1 MDVPFPTFKLTQR
14 LVDTLMAATNPYDV
28 IVIGAGPG
36 GYVCAIRCA
45 QLGMK
50 VACVEKEP
58 KLGGTCLRV
67 GCIPSKALLHASE
80 KYDSAQHHFK
90 DLGIQLMGVKLDL
103 KGMMGHKEKVVS
115 ANTAGVEFL
124 LKKNKI
130 DWLKGEGKLAGKG
143 KVIVG
148 GTTFETKNII
158 IATGSD
164 VVSLPGITIDEKQI
178 VSSTG
183 ALALDK
189 VPENL
194 IVIGAGVIGLEL
206 GSVWAR
212 LGAKVTVIEY
222 LDRILPGMDNEV
234 AKETQKIL
242 TKQGLTFKLSSKVT
256 FAVTSK
262 KGVELNVEPA
272 AGGAGERL
280 SAEIVLVAVGR
291 KPYTDGLGLKEAG
304 VEVDNRGR
312 IVTNG
317 HFKTN
322 VDGIYAIGDVIVG
335 PMLAHK
341 AEDEG
346 MALAEELAGQKPH
359 IDYNLIPGVVYTY
372 PEVATVG
379 KTEEQLKEAGVQ
391 YKIGKFPFLANG
403 RARAMNAVEGF
414 VKIIA
419 DAKTDKVLGCHIVG
433 PEAGTLIAEVVIAM
447 EFGASSEDIART
459 CHAHPTLEEVTKEAA
474 LAVHGRPIHI

>member
-1 MDVPFPTFKLTQR
+1 
-14 LVDTLMAATNPYDV
+14 MAATNPYDV

-90 DLGIQLMGVKLDL
+90 DLGIQLMGVKLEI

-189 VPENL
+189 VPDKL
-194 IVIGAGVIGLEL
+194 IVIGAGVIVSEL
-206 GSVWAR
+206 DSAWSR
-212 LGAKVTVIEY
+212 MGAQVT
-222 LDRILPGMDNEV
+222 
-234 AKETQKIL
+234 
-242 TKQGLTFKLSSKVT
+242 
-256 FAVTSK
+256 
-262 KGVELNVEPA
+262 
-272 AGGAGERL
+272 
-280 SAEIVLVAVGR
+280 EI
-291 KPYTDGLGLKEAG
+291 
-304 VEVDNRGR
+304 
-312 IVTNG
+312 
-317 HFKTN
+317 
-322 VDGIYAIGDVIVG
+322 
-335 PMLAHK
+335 
-341 AEDEG
+341 
-346 MALAEELAGQKPH
+346 
-359 IDYNLIPGVVYTY
+359 
-372 PEVATVG
+372 
-379 KTEEQLKEAGVQ
+379 
-391 YKIGKFPFLANG
+391 
-403 RARAMNAVEGF
+403 
-414 VKIIA
+414 
-419 DAKTDKVLGCHIVG
+419 
-433 PEAGTLIAEVVIAM
+433 
-447 EFGASSEDIART
+447 
-459 CHAHPTLEEVTKEAA
+459 
-474 LAVHGRPIHI
+474 